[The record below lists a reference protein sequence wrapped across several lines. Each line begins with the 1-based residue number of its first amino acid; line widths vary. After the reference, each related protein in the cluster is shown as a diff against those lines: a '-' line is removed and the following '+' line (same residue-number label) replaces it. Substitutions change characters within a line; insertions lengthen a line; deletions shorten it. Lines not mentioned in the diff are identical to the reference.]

1 MASTVRVP
9 RRSDAQSPKPAFT
22 LAPMSRRVLGALIDM
37 VLLLFVAGV
46 LSATLERITSGIT
59 RVRLDAV
66 SGERTVDAS
75 LALPLWLPLAVFVVL
90 TAVYTVVLMALWG
103 RTLGG
108 WAMGIRC
115 VRADTGGRPGWAL
128 ATRRWGAL
136 YGAAGVLSFLPVVGS
151 FAWLVTLI
159 VGLSPLWDGH
169 RLLRGYAD
177 YLGGDVVVMARGGV
191 SPQR

>member
-1 MASTVRVP
+1 MASTVRAP
-9 RRSDAQSPKPAFT
+9 RRAAARAPKASFT
-22 LAPMSRRVLGALIDM
+22 LAPMSRRVTGALIDM
-37 VLLLFVAGV
+37 VLLLVVAGIA
-46 LSATLERITSGIT
+46 SAALERLTSGIT
-59 RVRLDAV
+59 RVRLDAG
-66 SGERTVDAS
+66 SGERSIDAS
-75 LALPLWLPLAVFVVL
+75 LALPLWLPLAVFVVF

-108 WAMGIRC
+108 WAVGIRC
-115 VRADTGGRPGWAL
+115 VRADSGEQPGWAL
-128 ATRRWGAL
+128 ATRRWFVL
-136 YGAAGVLSFLPVVGS
+136 YGAAGLLCFVPVIGS
-151 FAWLVTLI
+151 FAWLVTLV